1 MLTRSHSR
9 SLSGIL
15 FLLLLAVIGRQ
26 LLERTDTSNPNQ
38 TIMYFGCELVDH
50 SGISADPQSFEALAQ
65 NPTATLACQ

>member
-9 SLSGIL
+9 SFSGIL

-26 LLERTDTSNPNQ
+26 LLERTDTSNLDR

-50 SGISADPQSFEALAQ
+50 SGISADSQSFEALVQ
-65 NPTATLACQ
+65 NPTPTPTCQ